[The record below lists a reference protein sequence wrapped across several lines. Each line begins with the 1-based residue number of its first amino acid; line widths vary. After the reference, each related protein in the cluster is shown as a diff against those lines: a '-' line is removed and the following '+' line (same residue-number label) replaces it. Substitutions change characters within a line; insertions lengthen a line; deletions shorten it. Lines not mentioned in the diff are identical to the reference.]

1 MRGQDITGAN
11 EAARNNILAEQAK
24 KRQFHQP
31 IAVSG
36 GEVADPNDPMGQR
49 KLRLPN
55 SIYDPNTGD
64 WKTQPQQKG
73 NAGGVPGYDTY
84 AAQMKAKHGNKV
96 TDDQLKKEYAKQFGA

>member
-24 KRQFHQP
+24 TRQFHQP
-31 IAVSG
+31 IAVPG

-64 WKTQPQQKG
+64 WKTQPLGGQQARPDIKVG
-73 NAGGVPGYDTY
+73 GAVNAPDGTHTFQGKTLTVKNG
-84 AAQMKAKHGNKV
+84 KIVEVK
-96 TDDQLKKEYAKQFGA
+96 